1 MLRKSFI
8 LIFIILLIA
17 IIISAIGIN
26 ANANKLATQKQANK
40 EYEQYKNKK
49 IYGTDVVSLI
59 NKAVNENKNN
69 NIELDEN
76 EKYIQNE
83 TNSINIE
90 VVLITNEEKLETTTY
105 SMETIQKVG
114 ISEFISN
121 FNTAKFRITKLEYHE
136 KTGRIKYIEI
146 TQQY

>member
-1 MLRKSFI
+1 MTVKKDIQKSV
-8 LIFIILLIA
+8 LDYL
-17 IIISAIGIN
+17 N
-26 ANANKLATQKQANK
+26 A
-40 EYEQYKNKK
+40 
-49 IYGTDVVSLI
+49 
-59 NKAVNENKNN
+59 AVN
-69 NIELDEN
+69 LYY
-76 EKYIQNE
+76 YIPIKKLLEIYNSQNE

-90 VVLITNEEKLETTTY
+90 IVLITNEEKLETTTY

-121 FNTAKFRITKLEYHE
+121 FNTAKFRITKLEYHP

>member
-1 MLRKSFI
+1 MKKAVIIVSV
-8 LIFIILLIA
+8 ILLIL
-17 IIISAIGIN
+17 IIICFMGVS
-26 ANANKLATQKQANK
+26 ANKTNMQAIKK
-40 EYEQYKNKK
+40 ENNSYEQYQNKE

-69 NIELDEN
+69 NIELDED

-90 VVLITNEEKLETTTY
+90 IVLITNEEKLETTTY

-121 FNTAKFRITKLEYHE
+121 FNIAKFRITKLEYHE

>member
-1 MLRKSFI
+1 MKKAVIIVSV
-8 LIFIILLIA
+8 ILLI
-17 IIISAIGIN
+17 IIIICFMGVS
-26 ANANKLATQKQANK
+26 ANKTNMQAIKKENK
-40 EYEQYKNKK
+40 TYEQYQNKE

-59 NKAVNENKNN
+59 NKAINENQNN

-90 VVLITNEEKLETTTY
+90 IVLITNEEKLETTTY

>member
-40 EYEQYKNKK
+40 EYEQYKNKE

-121 FNTAKFRITKLEYHE
+121 FNTAKFRITKLEYHK

>member
-1 MLRKSFI
+1 MY
-8 LIFIILLIA
+8 
-17 IIISAIGIN
+17 IN
-26 ANANKLATQKQANK
+26 
-40 EYEQYKNKK
+40 EC
-49 IYGTDVVSLI
+49 
-59 NKAVNENKNN
+59 KNN
-69 NIELDEN
+69 NIELDED

-121 FNTAKFRITKLEYHE
+121 FNTAKFRITKLEYHK

>member
-1 MLRKSFI
+1 MKKAVIIVSV
-8 LIFIILLIA
+8 ILLIL
-17 IIISAIGIN
+17 IIICFMGVS
-26 ANANKLATQKQANK
+26 ANKTNMQAIKKENK
-40 EYEQYKNKK
+40 SYEQYQNKE

-59 NKAVNENKNN
+59 NKAFNENKNN

-121 FNTAKFRITKLEYHE
+121 FNTAKFRITKLEYHK